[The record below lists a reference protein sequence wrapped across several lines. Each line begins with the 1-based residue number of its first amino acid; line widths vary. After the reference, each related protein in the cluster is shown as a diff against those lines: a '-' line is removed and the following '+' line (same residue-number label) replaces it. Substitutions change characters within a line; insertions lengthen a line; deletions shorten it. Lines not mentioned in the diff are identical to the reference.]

1 MAYDP
6 ELQLRGRLVRALLTL
21 RDMLP
26 GAFIERRRACGRPNC
41 RCASGR
47 SEDLHPQWGL
57 SLVWEGKPRLI
68 HLPAALAEE
77 ARRGVQLHR
86 RFQELEARIL
96 EINLRRLLRKKQAL
110 RSQDAAPL

>member
-6 ELQLRGRLVRALLTL
+6 ELYLRGRLVRALLTL

-47 SEDLHPQWGL
+47 PEDLHRQWGL
-57 SLVWEGKPRLI
+57 WLLWEGKPRLI

-77 ARRGVQLHR
+77 ARRRVQLHG

-96 EINLRRLLRKKQAL
+96 QINLRRLLRKKQVL
-110 RSQDAAPL
+110 RSQDGAL